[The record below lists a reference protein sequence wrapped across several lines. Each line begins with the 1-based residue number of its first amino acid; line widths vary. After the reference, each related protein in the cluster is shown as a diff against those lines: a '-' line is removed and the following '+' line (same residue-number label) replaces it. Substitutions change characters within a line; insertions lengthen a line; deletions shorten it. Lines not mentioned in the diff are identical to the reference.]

1 MGKSSLRAALF
12 ALALAL
18 VLVPRLTLAG
28 TTGGISGVVVDAG
41 TGAPVAGAKVD
52 VVSPSQSVTATTDA
66 SGHFLF
72 ISLSPDSYTLSV
84 DKEAYDPSTTS
95 GVNVLADQQQRLTLR
110 IGKTMKTIGRTQSRS
125 AGLVRAGTITDVY
138 SVNPTTQAAVAGS
151 NGGGSLNQ
159 AFSALAITPGVSVPA
174 ASSGWSQMAGVT
186 IRGGTHSEIGYEFD
200 GVPVNVGVNNF
211 PGNNLTTLGQQELQ
225 VYTGSAPATS
235 GSQGLSGF
243 VNQVIKTGTYPG
255 FTNVDLGFGDPS
267 FYHKIAIET
276 GGETPSR
283 NFSWYAGYLQAN
295 QTFRYVDQSNGAGVT
310 ATNGFAYG
318 ALPCPGN
325 ASDLNFASCYKAVTP
340 GGLATGTG
348 NFINF
353 PVNWLSPN
361 LVQDQ
366 EAIANLHYYFPVGK
380 DGIKDDLQL
389 LYQTGSINS
398 YSYSSANDL
407 GVAPYAYPQ
416 GNVYSC
422 GVGTFLPANYA
433 SCLGKYVFP
442 FSSGQT
448 NVGPNV
454 EDEQQNPTST
464 VKVQFQHNFG
474 ANAFLRVYGY
484 TLYSLFSYNSPN
496 GANNPA
502 QAVYGNPP
510 DYQLWTHTS
519 GGSALFADQLG
530 DKNFLQLQFND
541 IHEPSVKD
549 NDTTAFTGASTPFAV
564 VVNGNDP
571 NSGLCYTVS
580 GGLAAP
586 ASCQPKQGGTQLTYA
601 GASGGA
607 VPSLAG
613 TTCGGGPCKYYV
625 VENGLQGL
633 NVPLTQNQYA
643 GSLSDQFKPTA
654 NLTVNAGLRYDAYA
668 IDGANTQG
676 GTVPFWFNAFNQDY
690 CVNALPGNTP
700 VSKTSL
706 GIGVTAS
713 CSTASGGGVTYA
725 PVTMVNSPVD
735 YYFST
740 WEPRIGATYAL
751 GSRDVLRADYGQ
763 YAQPPANAYQQYVT
777 IQQNLP
783 AYLAPR
789 FYKFGYY
796 GSGHDL
802 PPQVSTN
809 IDASWE
815 HAFKGTDTSFKVTP
829 FYRTTRNEIAEFY
842 IDPATQ
848 LTSGLPVGSLT
859 AGGIEFLL
867 QKGSFD
873 RDGFAAQLAYT
884 YTNARVRYYTLP
896 GGGSILSPI
905 NNDIQ
910 TYNGYTSFCAKNPTD
925 SRCGPANTASGKAA
939 ACFTAAGVPDPG
951 CAAGDFA
958 NPYWNAPVQNT
969 LDPNGSYWPTDL
981 VVATTGLG
989 VNSYTVPHVAAL
1001 VLNYKHGP
1009 FSITPTVQLQAGQ
1022 RYGAPETNAG
1032 IDPAAGCSPL
1042 AGTTAGDPR
1051 YPYGAAGGAPYDA
1064 LTCGAALNAI
1074 PDIYTGKFDPI
1085 GSFVSP
1091 TQLLGSLTMRYAV
1104 SKQVGISLTVAN
1116 FFNQCFGGFEGTLDG
1131 RRFTAHLLVRERRDF
1146 ADLRAHRKRLQSRR
1160 PTITLCG
1167 AAVLSVPG
1175 SLHDGHRQSE
1185 RRILSL
1191 SRGVVQTPMRR

>member
-1 MGKSSLRAALF
+1 VRKPLFRRALL
-12 ALALAL
+12 LALIVAIWL
-18 VLVPRLTLAG
+18 LAEPVLAG
-28 TTGGISGVVVDAG
+28 TTGGISGVVLDGA
-41 TGAPVAGAKVD
+41 TGAPVAGAKVE
-52 VVSPSQSVTATTDA
+52 VVSPSQTVSVTTDA
-66 SGHFLF
+66 GGHFAF
-72 ISLSPDSYTLSV
+72 ISLSPDTYIVSV
-84 DKEAYDPSTTS
+84 DKTAYDASNLS
-95 GVNVLADQQQRLTLR
+95 GINVLADQQQRLTLR
-110 IGKTMKTIGRTQSRS
+110 IEPTLKTIGRVQTRS
-125 AGLVRAGTITDVY
+125 AGLVRGGTVTDVY

-159 AFSALAITPGVSVPA
+159 AFSALAVTPGVSVPA
-174 ASSGWSQMAGVT
+174 GSSGWSQMAGVT

-200 GVPVNVGVNNF
+200 GVPANVGVNNF
-211 PGNNLTTLGQQELQ
+211 PGNNLSTLGQQELQ

-235 GSQGLSGF
+235 GTQGLSGF

-255 FTNVDLGFGDPS
+255 FTNVDLGFGSPS
-267 FYHKIAIET
+267 FYHKLSVEV
-276 GGETPSR
+276 GGETVSR

-295 QTFRYVDQSNGAGVT
+295 QTFRYVDQFNGAGVT
-310 ATNGFAYG
+310 ASNGFAYG

-325 ASDLNFASCYKAVTP
+325 ASNLNYASCYKAVTP
-340 GGLATGTG
+340 GGLSTGTG
-348 NFINF
+348 NFVNF

-380 DGIKDDLQL
+380 NGIKDDLQL
-389 LYQTGSINS
+389 LYQTGMINS

-407 GVAPYAYPQ
+407 GVTPYAYPQ
-416 GNVYSC
+416 GNVYTC
-422 GVGTFLPANYA
+422 GVGQFLPANYK
-433 SCLGKYVFP
+433 SCVGKYVSA

-448 NVGPNV
+448 LVGANV

-464 VKVQFQHNFG
+464 VKLQLQHNFG
-474 ANAFLRVYGY
+474 TNAFLRVYGY
-484 TLYSLFSYNSPN
+484 TLYSLFGYNSPN

-502 QAVYGNPP
+502 APVYGNPP

-519 GGSALFADQLG
+519 GVSALFADQLN

-549 NDTTAFTGASTPFAV
+549 NDTTAFTGSTTPFAV

-571 NSGLCYTVS
+571 NSGLCYSVS
-580 GGLAAP
+580 GGVASA
-586 ASCQPKQGGTQLTYA
+586 ASCQKNQGATQLTYA
-601 GASGGA
+601 GASAGA

-613 TTCGGGPCKYYV
+613 ASCGGGPCKFYV
-625 VENGLQGL
+625 VENGQQGL
-633 NVPLTQNQYA
+633 AVPLTQNQYA
-643 GSLSDQFKPTA
+643 ASLSDQFKPTA
-654 NLTVNAGLRYDAYA
+654 NLTINAGIRYDAYQ
-668 IDGANTQG
+668 INGANTQG
-676 GTVPFWFNAFNQDY
+676 GTTPFWFNAYNQDY
-690 CVNALPGNTP
+690 CVNALPGNSP
-700 VSKTSL
+700 VAKTSL
-706 GIGVTAS
+706 GIGVTAA
-713 CSTASGGGVTYA
+713 CSAASSGGITYA
-725 PVTMVNSPVD
+725 PVTMLNSPVN

-763 YAQPPANAYQQYVT
+763 YAQPPSNAYQQYAT
-777 IQQNLP
+777 LQQNLP
-783 AYLAPR
+783 AYLGPR
-789 FYKFGYY
+789 FYKLGYY
-796 GSGHDL
+796 GSGHAL

-867 QKGSFD
+867 QKGSFE

-884 YTNARVRYYTLP
+884 YTSARSKYYTLP

-910 TYNGYTSFCAKNPTD
+910 TYNGYTSFCAKNPSD
-925 SRCGPANTASGKAA
+925 SRCGPTNTKTGTAA
-939 ACFTAAGVPDPG
+939 ACFTAGGAADPS

-989 VNSYTVPHVAAL
+989 VNSYTVPQVLAL

-1009 FSITPTVQLQAGQ
+1009 FSITPTFQVQGGQ
-1022 RYGAPETNAG
+1022 RYGAPEANAG
-1032 IDPAAGCSPL
+1032 IDPAGGCSAL
-1042 AGTTAGDPR
+1042 GGSTAGDPR
-1051 YPYGAAGGAPYDA
+1051 YPYGGAGGAPYDA

-1074 PDIYTGKFDPI
+1074 PDTYTGKFDGI
-1085 GSFVSP
+1085 GAFVSP
-1091 TQLLGSLTMRYAV
+1091 TQLLGSLTMRYQATK
-1104 SKQVGISLTVAN
+1104 SVGISLTVAN
-1116 FFNQCFGGFEGTLDG
+1116 LINQCFGGSKEPWTGAGSPHTCSYESGEISRSYAPTGNVYNPGAQLSP
-1131 RRFTAHLLVRERRDF
+1131 F
-1146 ADLRAHRKRLQSRR
+1146 AALPYYPYLGPYTMGIVNPSGPISAYLGVSFKLR
-1160 PTITLCG
+1160 
-1167 AAVLSVPG
+1167 
-1175 SLHDGHRQSE
+1175 
-1185 RRILSL
+1185 
-1191 SRGVVQTPMRR
+1191 